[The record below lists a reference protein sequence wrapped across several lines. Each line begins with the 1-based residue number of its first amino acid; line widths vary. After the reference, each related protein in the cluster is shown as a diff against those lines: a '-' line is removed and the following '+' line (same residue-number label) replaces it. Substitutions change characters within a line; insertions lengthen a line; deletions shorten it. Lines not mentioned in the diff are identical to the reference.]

1 LLELFELYNRD
12 KSLFRSIALITFL
25 NSLSAVPIRM
35 FIYYIIGKTIS
46 VKGSFVIFS
55 ITNIILI
62 IMLLVLY
69 KIRNNNK
76 IKSRITI
83 MKVIQ
88 TIMWALLVIS
98 LMYNDHKLL
107 VMSVLIGFP
116 LITVFELDLLYFVF
130 LMYKLKNRGL
140 LSVLVEVI
148 YEFSIIIV
156 GVYSLLSNNNYVNII
171 LISVI
176 SNIFLISLIWG
187 TNVNNIQEKRNN
199 NYNFLLKVAIHMS
212 LLLVVTGLNIMYFIT
227 PFAFSEISE
236 NLIGFMYILSSI
248 VSVILTPLLTPKL
261 MKPTFSNSKI
271 GTLLLMIAL
280 VYAISYFNK
289 YLFVTSLIIL
299 QVILYSIA
307 LTLRHK
313 TIKTTEE
320 SYNTLLFYQMYW
332 AISGFITLPIGIF
345 INISTQNLVL
355 ISSLIFIISGIVL
368 LKQNALEQNGE
379 NISIHNL

>member
-1 LLELFELYNRD
+1 
-12 KSLFRSIALITFL
+12 
-25 NSLSAVPIRM
+25 M
-35 FIYYIIGKTIS
+35 
-46 VKGSFVIFS
+46 
-55 ITNIILI
+55 
-62 IMLLVLY
+62 MLLVLY

>member
-1 LLELFELYNRD
+1 LELFELYNRD

-62 IMLLVLY
+62 MMLLVLY